1 MGKTCVLAMINFIKL
16 YIYTTVTCGLS
27 CASFPHSSSS
37 TLPSL
42 LPSSKVLL
50 AIAFGFLCFSSAL
63 PPPGIRIP
71 DFSDQQL
78 RLLGGVRGDEDECE
92 SEGSEN
98 EDSLHLVRGLIVTLL
113 AGARGQL
120 LCQPANLTSVASVC
134 GVSRPNLC
142 VRESCV

>member
-1 MGKTCVLAMINFIKL
+1 MGKTRVLAMLYFNKL

-42 LPSSKVLL
+42 LPSSSAILL
-50 AIAFGFLCFSSAL
+50 ALASLCFLSAL

-113 AGARGQL
+113 AGPRGQL

>member
-1 MGKTCVLAMINFIKL
+1 MINFIKL

-42 LPSSKVLL
+42 LPSSSVLLL
-50 AIAFGFLCFSSAL
+50 AIASLCFFSAL

-113 AGARGQL
+113 AGPRGQL

-134 GVSRPNLC
+134 GDSRPNLC